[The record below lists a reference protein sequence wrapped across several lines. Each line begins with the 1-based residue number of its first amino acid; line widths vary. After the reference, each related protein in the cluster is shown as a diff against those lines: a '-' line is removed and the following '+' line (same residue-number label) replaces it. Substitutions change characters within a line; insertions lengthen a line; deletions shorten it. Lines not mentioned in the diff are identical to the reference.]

1 MNMVF
6 LQKTIFSKHACA
18 QSIWVK
24 CLLVLPMFFWIGAA
38 AAQDNPPSVIE
49 EAGQA
54 FQAGDVAKAVKLL
67 QGAANTGNPE
77 AAHTLGHLYEQGN
90 GVAVDLPQALRLYL
104 IAAEKNPFDAEA
116 GYHVG
121 SMYKDG
127 KGSAVDRSKAIRYL
141 TASADLGF
149 PQAME
154 TMVVMLISSELAAE
168 NDLAIKYL
176 GQLTAQGSQ
185 TAKKIYS
192 QQVSLRALA
201 RPNRS
206 NNAAYRE
213 YLRSAADQ
221 GEASAQRA
229 LGEQLS
235 NRSEYDEAIRYF
247 EMAAAQGLD
256 VRKQLAVARSDLAIT
271 KENPDPDF
279 SRSYMFCFLEPY
291 KNSLSSYA
299 DPAKKIGRVSLSDEA
314 KFSSVFI
321 PDHGSMGQHL
331 LEFRMF
337 VKSNFLDKAECVQP
351 TTQAKAEARLK
362 TAIANVKKS
371 GLKVAR
377 VRWPD

>member
-1 MNMVF
+1 MVF

-38 AAQDNPPSVIE
+38 ASQDSPPSVIE

-154 TMVVMLISSELAAE
+154 TMVVMLISSDSAAE
-168 NDLAIKYL
+168 SDLAIKYL
-176 GQLTAQGSQ
+176 GQLTTQGNQS
-185 TAKKIYS
+185 AKKIYS

-213 YLRSAADQ
+213 FLRSAADQ
-221 GEASAQRA
+221 GEASAQRE
-229 LGEQLS
+229 LGKQLYS
-235 NRSEYDEAIRYF
+235 RLEFDEAIRYF

-256 VRKQLAVARSDLAIT
+256 VRKQLADARSDLAIT
-271 KENPDPDF
+271 KAYPDPDF
-279 SRSYMFCFLEPY
+279 SKSYMFCFLEPD
-291 KNSLSSYA
+291 KHGLSSYA
-299 DPAKKIGRVSLSDEA
+299 DPSKKIGNAALANEV
-314 KFSSVFI
+314 KISSMFI
-321 PDHGSMGQHL
+321 PDHGNWGEHVRQ
-331 LEFRMF
+331 FRVF
-337 VKSNFLDKAECVQP
+337 VNSNFIDDSDCSLP
-351 TTQAKAEARLK
+351 TTQAIAESKLKA
-362 TAIANVKKS
+362 AIAIAKKS
-371 GLKVAR
+371 GLKVTR
-377 VRWPD
+377 VKWPD